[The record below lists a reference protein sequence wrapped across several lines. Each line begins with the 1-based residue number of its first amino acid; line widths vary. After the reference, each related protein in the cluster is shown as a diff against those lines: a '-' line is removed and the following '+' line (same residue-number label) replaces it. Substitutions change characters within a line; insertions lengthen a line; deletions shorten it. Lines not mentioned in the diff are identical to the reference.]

1 MTQESKLHGIL
12 RQCANLPPAEIDLFK
27 KLFVF
32 PGTEAQ
38 VCQALQISNQEL
50 QERKAS
56 LFRKLKL
63 TRPAAAAA

>member
-1 MTQESKLHGIL
+1 MPQESKLHGIL

-27 KLFVF
+27 KLFVL

-38 VCQALQISNQEL
+38 VCQSLQISSQEL

-56 LFRKLKL
+56 LLRKLKL
-63 TRPAAAAA
+63 SRPAVATA